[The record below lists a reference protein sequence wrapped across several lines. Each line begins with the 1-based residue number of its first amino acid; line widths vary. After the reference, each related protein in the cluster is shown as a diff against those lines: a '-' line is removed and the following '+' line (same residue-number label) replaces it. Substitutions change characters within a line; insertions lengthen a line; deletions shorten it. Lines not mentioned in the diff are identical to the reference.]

1 LNTGAVRR
9 LRSGLKRFFT
19 FRQGRVAARRYAR
32 EQQRLRNG
40 LERGLQK
47 RLTSALNKRV
57 RMVSEDIRSGIDP
70 ELGAT
75 TGPLRQEL
83 EAVFTAHVKR
93 VFTTVYQYNN
103 QRYKD
108 LDEKADATFGLGF
121 GNSAEFDSL
130 IQQYMDSRRSYI
142 ANMSQ
147 SHGRAIIND
156 VLRLREEGFNLSQI
170 SSQLRNKYNNV
181 NKSRAAMIARTE
193 THSATGAAQDAYHR
207 KVSDS
212 YGIVMKKQWV
222 ATSDGRTRANH
233 SLMNGT
239 IVEMDEDFLMPD
251 GTRMKHVGDPA
262 GGAANVINCRCVILY
277 VDTDDEVE
285 DDTVLEDPKDIPVNE
300 SGLKVDSKGRPIGM
314 TPEEFEKSTE
324 GLDLTALAKDGI
336 KDMRRR
342 VKDAVDG
349 TWSSAGWSKYS
360 KEVRFCGRSVKEYGG
375 IASSLRPTS
384 STSLSYDRGVAM
396 LASIHPELDQLADT
410 FDIPRTR
417 SFKATRGKR
426 AIANMGDATMGW
438 NKRWLE
444 IYGSGGAK
452 NASSWKR
459 GDPAKDRPFNAQ
471 SFMDNTYDQMRTV
484 AYHEFGHQ
492 IHQLYGLNRG
502 LGTYDRPFVEG
513 KMRGRNVTGGPS
525 RYSQSNPQEWFAEN
539 FAMWAMRRED
549 LVDPE
554 FMELIE
560 ELLEGA
566 KGG

>member
-1 LNTGAVRR
+1 MLA
-9 LRSGLKRFFT
+9 LKRFFT

-40 LERGLQK
+40 LERGLEK
-47 RLTSALNKRV
+47 KLTSALNKRV
-57 RMVSEDIRSGIDP
+57 RMVSEDIKNGIDS

-83 EAVFTAHVKR
+83 EAVFTAHMKR
-93 VFTTVYQYNN
+93 VFTTVYEYNN
-103 QRYKD
+103 RRYKD

-130 IQQYMDSRRSYI
+130 IRQYMESRRSYI

-156 VLRLREEGFNLSQI
+156 VLRLREEGFNLPQI

-181 NKSRAAMIARTE
+181 NKNRAAMIARTE

-239 IVEMDEDFLMPD
+239 IVEMDETFLMPD

-300 SGLKVDSKGRPIGM
+300 SGMKVDSKGRPIGM
-314 TPEEFEKSTE
+314 TAEEFEKSTD
-324 GLDLTALAKDGI
+324 GLDFTALGKQGFG
-336 KDMRRR
+336 DMKKRL
-342 VKDAVDG
+342 KDAVDG
-349 TWSSAGWSKYS
+349 TWASAGWEKFS
-360 KEVRFCGRSVKEYGG
+360 KEVRFRGTTVKEFGG
-375 IASSLRPTS
+375 ISSALRPTG
-384 STSLSYDRGVAM
+384 STTLSYDRGVAM

-410 FDIPRTR
+410 FGIPRTR
-417 SFKATRGKR
+417 TFKANRGR
-426 AIANMGDATMGW
+426 SIANMGDASMGW
-438 NKRWLE
+438 NKKWIE
-444 IYGSGGAK
+444 SFGAGGAK
-452 NASSWKR
+452 EVSSWKR
-459 GDPAKDRPFNAQ
+459 GDPLSQRPFNAI
-471 SFMDNTYDQMRTV
+471 SYMDNAYDQMRTV

-492 IHQLYGLNRG
+492 VHQLYGLNKG
-502 LGTYDRPFVEG
+502 LGTYYDPFVEG
-513 KMRGRNVTGGPS
+513 KIRGRNITGGPS
-525 RYSQSNPQEWFAEN
+525 RYSQSNPREWFAEN

-554 FMELIE
+554 FIELIE